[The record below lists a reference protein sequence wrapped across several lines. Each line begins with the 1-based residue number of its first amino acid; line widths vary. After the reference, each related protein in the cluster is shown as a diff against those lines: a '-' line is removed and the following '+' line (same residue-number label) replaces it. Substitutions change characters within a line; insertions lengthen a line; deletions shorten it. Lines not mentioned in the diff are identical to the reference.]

1 MYLIRQTPLFSCEE
15 FFAERDD
22 NSRLLLVL
30 QALPDE
36 KLVGWLQGQRGKAR
50 DDYPWLMLWRCLL
63 ARYVYQ
69 IRTDAELIRELH
81 RNGSLRWLVGIASP
95 EGVPR
100 DYHFSR
106 LRAHLSQAQGLALL
120 DELFAGLVDL
130 LRELLPQLG
139 RHLAVD
145 GTAVHAYS
153 NEERKVKSDPD
164 AAWSARPKGQRRK
177 NDSGQVERRLEYWF
191 GYVVHLVVD
200 CDTELPVA
208 YEVTPANVS
217 ETTRFAPLL
226 QELQQEHPEVV
237 ARTAVVTADAGYDS
251 TENCKLVLQD
261 LQAVPI
267 IKMRLTLP
275 REAICQAEVALCNE
289 LGTPLCL
296 SGHKMKYW
304 GRDGDYLKWRCPVA
318 CGDKKIKCTMRGRCS
333 GSKYGRVLKIS
344 LWENPRR
351 WPGLARESKK
361 WLRLYKHRTAVE
373 RVNARLKDYLQLD
386 QLTVRGLAKVKVHTG
401 MGLLV
406 MLAGALAVAQQ
417 GRVAEIRQ
425 TVRLAA

>member
-1 MYLIRQTPLFSCEE
+1 MYLIRPASLFSCEE
-15 FFAERDD
+15 FFTERDD

-30 QALPDE
+30 TALPDE
-36 KLVGWLQGQRGKAR
+36 QLIGWLQAQRGKAR
-50 DDYPWLMLWRCLL
+50 DDYPWLMLWRCLI

-81 RNGSLRWLVGIASP
+81 RNGNLRWLVGIASP

-106 LRAHLSQAQGLALL
+106 LRTVLSTAPGLALL
-120 DELFAGLVDL
+120 DVMFAGLVEGL
-130 LRELLPQLG
+130 GALLPQLG

-153 NEERKVKSDPD
+153 NTERKELSDKD
-164 AAWSARPKGQRRK
+164 AAWSARQKQQRRK
-177 NDSGQVERRLEYWF
+177 QATGKVEQRLEYWF

-217 ETTRFAPLL
+217 ETTRFKPLL
-226 QELQQEHPEVV
+226 QDLQQAHPEVT
-237 ARTAVVTADAGYDS
+237 ARTEVVTSDAGYDS
-251 TENCKLVLQD
+251 DTNCRFVLKE
-261 LQAVPI
+261 LEALPI
-267 IKMRLTLP
+267 IKLRLTKP
-275 REAICQAEVALCNE
+275 REEIYQAEVAMCNE

-318 CGDKKIKCTMRGRCS
+318 CGAPLECTVRGGCS
-333 GSKYGRVLKIS
+333 GSPYGRVLKINV
-344 LWENPRR
+344 WENPRR

-361 WLRLYKHRTAVE
+361 WTRLYKHRTAVE

-386 QLTVRGLAKVKVHTG
+386 QLTVRGLAKVKVHTT

-406 MLAGALAVAQQ
+406 LLAGALAMAQA

>member
-15 FFAERDD
+15 FFTERDD

-30 QALPDE
+30 TALPDE
-36 KLVGWLQGQRGKAR
+36 KLIGWLQAARGTAR
-50 DDYPWLMLWRCLL
+50 DDYPWRMLWRSLI

-69 IRTDAELIRELH
+69 IRTDAALIRELH
-81 RNGSLRWLVGIASP
+81 RNGSLRWLVGIESP
-95 EGVPR
+95 DGVPH

-106 LRAHLSQAQGLALL
+106 LRARLSEDQGLALL
-120 DELFAGLVDL
+120 DEMFAGLVNQL
-130 LRELLPQLG
+130 GELFPQLG

-164 AAWSARPKGQRRK
+164 AAWSARKKGQRRNK
-177 NDSGQVERRLEYWF
+177 TTGKVEDRLEYWF
-191 GYVVHLVVD
+191 GYLVHLVVD
-200 CDTELPVA
+200 CETELPVA
-208 YEVTPANVS
+208 YEVTAANVS

-226 QELQQEHPEVV
+226 QDLKKDHPELV
-237 ARTAVVTADAGYDS
+237 ARTEVVTADAGYDS
-251 TENCKLVLQD
+251 EDNCRFVLRE
-261 LQAVPI
+261 LKAVPI
-267 IKMRLTLP
+267 IKMRLTQP
-275 REAICQAEVALCNE
+275 REAICHAETALCNE

-296 SGHKMKYW
+296 SGHPMKYW
-304 GRDGDYLKWRCPVA
+304 GRDGNYLKWRCPVA
-318 CGDKKIKCTMRGRCS
+318 CGDRKLKCTMRGGCS
-333 GSKYGRVLKIS
+333 RSKYGRVLKIS
-344 LWENPRR
+344 QWANPRR
-351 WPGLARESKK
+351 WPGLARESKR

-386 QLTVRGLAKVKVHTG
+386 ELTVRGLARVKVHAG

-406 MLAGALAVAQQ
+406 MLAGALAVAQE